1 MERAVFTGL
10 GAFVSAALLNTHE
23 LVANLN
29 LIIDNLSEECFSRY
43 DTVETFRGF
52 PYFCNE
58 KMRRIYGILF
68 CNEKIIVV
76 FMACYFCNEKIIV
89 AFMLHYFYN
98 NL

>member
-10 GAFVSAALLNTHE
+10 GAFISAALLNTHE

-29 LIIDNLSEECFSRY
+29 LIIDNLAEECFSRY

-68 CNEKIIVV
+68 CNEKIIVA
-76 FMACYFCNEKIIV
+76 FMTCYFATKK
-89 AFMLHYFYN
+89 LS
-98 NL
+98 